1 MNNQHIKY
9 GSLALLLAA
18 TLSACG
24 GGGGNPGTPGGS
36 GGGGTGGA
44 PVVPAAPTVGVSL
57 VNAAGG
63 ASTALSGATPLTV
76 RAVVL
81 DASKR
86 PVPNALVTFT
96 TDDDLAVFAPGA
108 GTALTDASGTAS
120 ITMRV
125 ASLAAGGAG
134 SVTASATVAGT
145 AITNSANYAVNATA
159 LTFSALRLAPASI
172 NAYDSSRVSVD
183 LLANGVKYM
192 GQVNVNFSS
201 ACVAAGKAT
210 LATVVATNNG
220 TAETVYRDQG
230 CGNSDTITVSA
241 DGVATPAT
249 GSLAVAQP
257 SASSVQF
264 VEAQPTDKSIVIRGQ
279 GGINRTETATLRFRV
294 FDLFN
299 RPLANK
305 QVDFTVE
312 PENLVTLNK
321 KTDRTDQNGEVI
333 TTVNSGAVPTT
344 FRVRA
349 VLPGT
354 GAGGQPDIST
364 HSDTIVVTTGLP
376 TQRAFSIS
384 ATSGNVDGWSF
395 DSGTTTPAA
404 TVNVLLAD
412 QFGNPVADGTPIVF
426 QTNLGA
432 IGTSSSGGCVTVNG
446 GCSVPFRTQA
456 PRVALPNT
464 PVTPCNSGSN
474 AAPDSTRPGVAT
486 ICASTTDGSNVQAVK
501 TTITFSDETLA
512 SAYVDGASS
521 QSTGDLGSASA
532 NDPKVFLVQLTDLN
546 GNPLPSGSTVAVTGL
561 VNATLVDISPAR
573 VPSIFA
579 MPGAGPQGSSH
590 RITLSATGP
599 KPCTTGARA
608 TFNVGVTTP
617 RGDVSSLPF
626 SLNFTCP

>member
-1 MNNQHIKY
+1 MKNQHIKY

-36 GGGGTGGA
+36 GGSGTGST
-44 PVVPAAPTVGVSL
+44 PVTPAAPTVGVSL
-57 VNAAGG
+57 VNATGS
-63 ASTALSGATPLTV
+63 ASTSLSGATPLTV
-76 RAVVL
+76 RALVL
-81 DASKR
+81 DANKQ

-134 SVTASATVAGT
+134 TVTASVTVAGT
-145 AITNSANYAVNATA
+145 AVTNTANYAVNATA
-159 LTFSALRLAPASI
+159 LTFSALRLEPGSI
-172 NAYDSSRVSVD
+172 NAYDSSKIAVD
-183 LLANGVKYM
+183 LLANGAKYM
-192 GQVNVNFSS
+192 GQVNVNFTS

-210 LATVVATNNG
+210 LAAVVATSNG

-230 CGNSDTITVSA
+230 CGNNDTITVTA

-249 GSLAVAQP
+249 GSLVIAQP
-257 SASSVQF
+257 GAASVQF
-264 VEAQPTDKSIVIRGQ
+264 VEALPTDKSIVIRGQ

-305 QVDFTVE
+305 QVDFIAE

-321 KTDRTDQNGEVI
+321 TTDRTDQNGEVI
-333 TTVNSGAVPTT
+333 TTVNSGNVPTS
-344 FRVRA
+344 FRVHA

-354 GAGGQPDIST
+354 TPVIST
-364 HSDTIVVTTGLP
+364 TSDSIVVTTGLP

-384 ATSGNVDGWSF
+384 TTSGNVDGWSF

-426 QTNLGA
+426 QTNIGA

-446 GCSVPFRTQA
+446 GCSVPFRTQE

-464 PVTPCNSGSN
+464 PATPCNTGPN
-474 AAPDSTRPGVAT
+474 ATPDSTRPGVAT
-486 ICASTTDGSNVQAVK
+486 ICASTTDGSNTQFVK

-512 SAYVDGASS
+512 RAYVNGATLP
-521 QSTGDLGSASA
+521 STGDLGSASA
-532 NDPKVFLVQLTDLN
+532 NDPKVFVVQLTDLN
-546 GNPLPSGSTVAVTGL
+546 GNPLPSESTVAVTGL

-579 MPGAGPQGSSH
+579 AAGTGPQGSSH
-590 RITLSATGP
+590 RITLSATGT
-599 KPCTTGARA
+599 KPCTAGARA
-608 TFNVGVTTP
+608 TFNVSVTTP